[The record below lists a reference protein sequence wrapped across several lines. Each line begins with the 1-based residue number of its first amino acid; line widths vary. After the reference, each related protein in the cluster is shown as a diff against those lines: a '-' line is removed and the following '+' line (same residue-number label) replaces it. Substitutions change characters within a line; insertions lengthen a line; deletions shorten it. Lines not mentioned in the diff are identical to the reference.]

1 MHTPG
6 IARLTSSLRRA
17 CLNVHTHAQN
27 HFVKMWMVMVMAS
40 LQVTSNR
47 ITTVRPTPNPSQA
60 PLNMLKP
67 TQTQPKPTPNPPR
80 ALLNMVKPTQTQPK
94 PKPTLVESTVWVDSF
109 CVARASAQKP
119 FFAECLA
126 GYARNSQLMRRT
138 LYIYVCL
145 SCVLGFDYSCS
156 FLFWETRCFLHRSS
170 WYRTYPSPDVF

>member
-1 MHTPG
+1 MFH
-6 IARLTSSLRRA
+6 IISELFMSLRRA

-109 CVARASAQKP
+109 CVARASAQKA

-126 GYARNSQLMRRT
+126 GYARNSQLMRRA
-138 LYIYVCL
+138 LSIYIYI
-145 SCVLGFDYSCS
+145 CVFELCARFR
-156 FLFWETRCFLHRSS
+156 LFM
-170 WYRTYPSPDVF
+170 